1 MTIDLALCFISV
13 WAAMVLRT
21 ESFQISI
28 GQIAVPALISV
39 TLLYPLMFFF
49 GVYSEITRYSG
60 TAIIVSFAKV
70 FGVYVPG
77 YVLLVTFVTIDGVP
91 RSLGFL
97 QPILLGGLVI
107 NARFFVRGLASYF
120 TQGNQNSEKNVVVY
134 GAGDIGRQ
142 IANAVKQLPEI
153 NLVGFF
159 DKNPELLN
167 KKINGI
173 KVLDPRT
180 LVEASK
186 ALNVQEILL
195 ATKVLTWQEKSDL
208 ISSAAI
214 AKVPVRYAPS
224 VNALLD
230 GSFAVD
236 QMKKLQ
242 IEDLLGRDPVKPDQ
256 SALTQNIDGKVVLI
270 SGAGGSI
277 GSELVLQLI
286 NLRSKKLILM
296 DHSEFALYS
305 IVRKINQHAC
315 KGNPEVVPILA
326 SVCQKEKVESIISK
340 YKPDTIFHAAAYKHV
355 DIVENN
361 PFSGYETN
369 FLGTKHM
376 ADAAANSNVGVFIL
390 ISSDKAVRS
399 TNVMGATKRLA
410 ELYLQSFKSSTTKTK
425 FVVVRFG
432 NVLGSSGSVVPL
444 FKSQIR
450 NNGPVT
456 VTHPD
461 IQRFFMTI
469 TEAVEL
475 VIQAGVIAGH
485 GEILLLD
492 MGEPVK
498 IASLAS
504 EMIRLSGR
512 TIKNQQN
519 ADGDIEIVYTGLRPG
534 EKLYEELLVDG
545 STLAT
550 HHPRIFRANETDQSL
565 KTFEANYNNLQ
576 SLNHKS
582 ASNEVLAAL
591 VQVLPEYTPFQES

>member
-1 MTIDLALCFISV
+1 MSIDLALCIISV
-13 WAAMVLRT
+13 WAALVLRT
-21 ESFQISI
+21 ESFQLSL
-28 GQIAVPALISV
+28 GQIMVPSLASA
-39 TLLYPLMFFF
+39 TLLYPLMLLF
-49 GVYSEITRYSG
+49 GVYNEITRYSG
-60 TAIIVSFAKV
+60 TAILVSFAKV
-70 FGVYVPG
+70 FAVYVSG
-77 YVLLVTFVTIDGVP
+77 YVLLVTFITIEGVP
-91 RSLGFL
+91 RSLGLL

-107 NARFFVRGLASYF
+107 NARFFVRGLANYL
-120 TQGNQNSEKNVVVY
+120 TQGNQANEKNVIIY
-134 GAGDIGRQ
+134 GASDIGRQ

-173 KVLDPRT
+173 KVLDPGA
-180 LVEASK
+180 LVEASTE
-186 ALNVQEILL
+186 LNVHEILL

-236 QMKKLQ
+236 QIKKLQ

-256 SALTQNIDGKVVLI
+256 SALTHNVDGKVVLI

-277 GSELVLQLI
+277 GSELTLQLI
-286 NLRSKKLILM
+286 KLRPKRLILM

-305 IVRKINQHAC
+305 IVKKVKQY
-315 KGNPEVVPILA
+315 GFEGSMEMVPILA
-326 SVCQKEKVESIISK
+326 SVCHKEKVESTISE
-340 YKPDTIFHAAAYKHV
+340 YQPDTIFHAAAYKHV

-376 ADAAANSNVGVFIL
+376 ADAAARSDVGVFIL
-390 ISSDKAVRS
+390 ISSDKAVRP

-410 ELYLQSFKSSTTKTK
+410 ELYLQSLKSSKTKTK

-444 FKSQIR
+444 FKSQIQ

-456 VTHPD
+456 VTHPE

-498 IASLAS
+498 IAALAS

-519 ADGDIEIVYTGLRPG
+519 ADGDIEIVYIGLRPG

-565 KTFEANYNNLQ
+565 KNFKTYYRTLK
-576 SLNHKS
+576 SLDHKS
-582 ASNEVLAAL
+582 EPNQILAAL
-591 VQVLPEYTPFQES
+591 VQVLPEYTPFQKR